1 VRTKLSVGREGEI
14 VVPPK
19 AAEALDLSG
28 GGEVDLVTARGS
40 FGLLVPAHADGPQA
54 FFAGSLSALTVP
66 EVIQFIHASLKTG
79 ILLVAGGDPAAPD
92 APERLR
98 RRSVYFR
105 DGQVVFASSSY
116 AGDRLGPV
124 LVRAGRIAEADLE
137 RCSRLVRSGRPL
149 GQVLVDEGVL
159 DAGRLYEG
167 VTLQVREIV
176 LAAFLEREGEFAF
189 LEGSFDESNAVKL
202 PERTRDLLL
211 QGLKRIE
218 EAERAA
224 GSGEPAAARKEPA
237 ADVGLPPAP
246 ALTPPPSTP
255 LEVALAGASR
265 PRAGAKASGPFE
277 TYRRILRRVYSALA
291 AAEADAAGRLN
302 TWLVRLPEKK
312 RVIFAGVHF
321 TPDGE
326 LDVARVLENVVETG
340 AYQGAASRARALEAL
355 EELLAFSLF
364 EAKNRL
370 PKAEAEALLREVGR
384 MQVGKA

>member
-14 VVPPK
+14 AVPPK
-19 AAEALDLSG
+19 AAAALGLAG
-28 GGEVDLVTARGS
+28 GGEVDLVTARGA
-40 FGLLVPAHADGPQA
+40 FGLLVPARGDAPQA

-66 EVIQFIHASLKTG
+66 EIIQFVHASLKTG
-79 ILLVAGGDPAAPD
+79 VLLIAGGETGGPAD

-124 LVRAGRIAEADLE
+124 LVRAGRISEADHE

-149 GQVLVDEGVL
+149 GQALVDEGVL

-176 LAAFLEREGEFAF
+176 LAAFLEKDGEFAF
-189 LEGSFDESNAVKL
+189 LEGPFDESNAVKL

-224 GSGEPAAARKEPA
+224 G
-237 ADVGLPPAP
+237 L
-246 ALTPPPSTP
+246 PPPSPPRELDLQIDVAEEAPSP
-255 LEVALAGASR
+255 LEAAVAAASR
-265 PRAGAKASGPFE
+265 GKPIARIAGPFE
-277 TYRRILRRVYSALA
+277 TYRRILRRVHSALA
-291 AAEADAAGRLN
+291 GAESDAAGRLN

-312 RVIFAGVHF
+312 RAIFAGVHF
-321 TPDGE
+321 TPEGE
-326 LDVARVLENVVETG
+326 LDVGRVLENVTASG
-340 AYQGAASRARALEAL
+340 AYQGAAARARALEAL
-355 EELLAFSLF
+355 EELLAFALF

-370 PKAEAEALLREVGR
+370 PKPEAEALLREVGK